1 MRDGEEPD
9 AQIGVTV
16 ADDVRLQHSSEIKQA
31 DVSSW
36 SCRSTCS
43 KVYNYALAQWF
54 ILGLGVAIAFAAAV
68 PKLGATKGWIRAE
81 YSVKIPAIIIIF
93 IISGL
98 GLKTKAL
105 LSAAADLRI
114 HVLVQGLSLAA
125 IPAIGYGIA
134 LALRNNGFNDHL
146 ADGLVIMACMPT
158 TVSTNVVYTA
168 RAAGNE
174 AAALVNAVLGN
185 IIGIFVTPLWL
196 GHFLKVEG
204 VAPYGDVLI
213 ELSYTIIAP
222 LIVGQLMQ
230 YCTPGVV
237 AWIKKHINTA
247 NVSSCCILA
256 LVWVTFCNTFSNGST
271 KQVPGVDVAA
281 TVFLGVA
288 LFFLFLAVSFVVAWP
303 PPPLRKLRRWLGG
316 SRADVVAVVI
326 CGSMKTVALGVPL
339 INVMYKDV
347 PYAGILAM
355 PLIIYHALQS
365 VQRVSASQSART
377 AHVHQG
383 ASKPA
388 RAALLVP
395 RAYGAP
401 GTSYDTNPYSQTGS
415 SSQFGGGQRQQQQGS
430 TALASLDQ
438 GGAALKAKEQPKMVA
453 VRFWL
458 KFHVDYGQS
467 IRIIGGHEA
476 MGAWNLAKAPFLRW
490 SEGDLWNVT
499 LEVAAGGVI
508 EYKYVVVEG
517 DGTVAA
523 SWQRGANNVLA
534 LQLNDEEVEVYDN
547 WKNTPGALVLVDGQE
562 ITRER
567 KLLAWAS
574 DMSLQ
579 RSELRRTR
587 MELAQA
593 REEIRVL
600 RAELSVLRMEVSEAN
615 IARAAAEARQL
626 ELERKNSALRLEI
639 AASNASAR
647 STMEEAARLL
657 NDMSDDDSGM
667 NGGMGMSSSSGMSDA
682 GSGGS
687 PTYAS
692 ANAPAGAGSS
702 SSGSHGSGGGM
713 FGSLFGF
720 NMPGGNGKGK

>member
-1 MRDGEEPD
+1 MAFQCSMR
-9 AQIGVTV
+9 
-16 ADDVRLQHSSEIKQA
+16 
-31 DVSSW
+31 
-36 SCRSTCS
+36 
-43 KVYNYALAQWF
+43 
-54 ILGLGVAIAFAAAV
+54 
-68 PKLGATKGWIRAE
+68 
-81 YSVKIPAIIIIF
+81 
-93 IISGL
+93 
-98 GLKTKAL
+98 GLKAHKVHQRQAVCQ
-105 LSAAADLRI
+105 S
-114 HVLVQGLSLAA
+114 
-125 IPAIGYGIA
+125 
-134 LALRNNGFNDHL
+134 HL
-146 ADGLVIMACMPT
+146 P
-158 TVSTNVVYTA
+158 
-168 RAAGNE
+168 
-174 AAALVNAVLGN
+174 
-185 IIGIFVTPLWL
+185 
-196 GHFLKVEG
+196 
-204 VAPYGDVLI
+204 
-213 ELSYTIIAP
+213 
-222 LIVGQLMQ
+222 
-230 YCTPGVV
+230 
-237 AWIKKHINTA
+237 
-247 NVSSCCILA
+247 
-256 LVWVTFCNTFSNGST
+256 
-271 KQVPGVDVAA
+271 VPGV
-281 TVFLGVA
+281 
-288 LFFLFLAVSFVVAWP
+288 P
-303 PPPLRKLRRWLGG
+303 
-316 SRADVVAVVI
+316 
-326 CGSMKTVALGVPL
+326 
-339 INVMYKDV
+339 
-347 PYAGILAM
+347 
-355 PLIIYHALQS
+355 LQS

-388 RAALLVP
+388 RAAMLVP

-720 NMPGGNGKGK
+720 NMPGGNGKVQSRAAPDAEQRPSNAASAVVAAAAAMAAAADPWRQGQQQQPQQQPQPQQPQQDGGAGLAGAAGTYSPQSSNGTRSYNPNTTPGSSEVVSANSSS